1 MRRFYTG
8 ARSTLADTRAVTD
21 ADRDPTDPPEP
32 SDSSETPLTSSR
44 PEPGRTGQLSVIA
57 QMLSSAPAVRDEL
70 AEDIRMQINQ
80 DGYMSDEK
88 LELAI
93 YRMLKDI
100 LN

>member
-1 MRRFYTG
+1 
-8 ARSTLADTRAVTD
+8 
-21 ADRDPTDPPEP
+21 
-32 SDSSETPLTSSR
+32 LTSSR

-57 QMLSSAPAVRDEL
+57 QMLSSAPAVREDL